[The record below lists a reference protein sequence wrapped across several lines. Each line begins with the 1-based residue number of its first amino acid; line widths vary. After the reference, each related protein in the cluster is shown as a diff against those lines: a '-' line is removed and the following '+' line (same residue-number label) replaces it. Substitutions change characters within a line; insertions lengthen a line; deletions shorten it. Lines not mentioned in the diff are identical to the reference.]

1 MSEVPARRS
10 PHRPGIRRR
19 AVERPPAPY
28 SRYGPRDGPKCTNEQ
43 NVAGLEHYLRARRSR
58 KEEK

>member
-1 MSEVPARRS
+1 M
-10 PHRPGIRRR
+10 GIQRR

-28 SRYGPRDGPKCTNEQ
+28 SRYGPRDQ